1 MQSHG
6 QVCCGL
12 PQGHQRSQDLP
23 EKVYFCFKMLSS
35 ESWLYPPLSTGKSWY
50 SEQGSSAAAQPQAHN
65 RTELHTING
74 YINGSLPGES
84 WWDRNRD
91 RGGDMGAAGSRGGAR
106 SVNLSSLG
114 KDIRKEIKRSFQV
127 MDLLGCV
134 HLREGLVFQLLDLPL
149 PFTAGQEPFPTV
161 CVAKCN

>member
-1 MQSHG
+1 
-6 QVCCGL
+6 
-12 PQGHQRSQDLP
+12 
-23 EKVYFCFKMLSS
+23 
-35 ESWLYPPLSTGKSWY
+35 
-50 SEQGSSAAAQPQAHN
+50 
-65 RTELHTING
+65 
-74 YINGSLPGES
+74 
-84 WWDRNRD
+84 
-91 RGGDMGAAGSRGGAR
+91 MGAAGSRGGAA